1 MQMKLNSSLKLSGIV
16 DLIFRMVYLVTVT
29 WGALVTECQKHGYRI
44 QGGPKGSFLELAAE
58 RVP

>member
-1 MQMKLNSSLKLSGIV
+1 MQIKLNSSLKPTGIE
-16 DLIFRMVYLVTVT
+16 DLMFRMVYLVTVT
-29 WGALVTECQKHGYRI
+29 WGALATECQRHGCRS